1 MTYEF
6 FSVFSRLEKVMSV
19 HSITKSFVAAPERKV
34 DLNRSRMSDLNEKI
48 RGCLNFEPGTLGFW
62 YEKRQTNLLPSTYA
76 T

>member
-1 MTYEF
+1 MTYGF

-48 RGCLNFEPGTLGFW
+48 RGCSNFEPGTL
-62 YEKRQTNLLPSTYA
+62 
-76 T
+76 